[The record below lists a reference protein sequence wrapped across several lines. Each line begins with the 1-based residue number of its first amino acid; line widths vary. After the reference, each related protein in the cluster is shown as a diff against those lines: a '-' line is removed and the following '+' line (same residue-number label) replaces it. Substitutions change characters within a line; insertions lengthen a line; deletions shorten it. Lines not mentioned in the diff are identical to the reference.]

1 MTMLRRN
8 MLMRIGLAAA
18 LAFSCALA
26 PVLAQ
31 VVYRHVDE
39 RGRVTFSDVPPDK
52 TARRLKQAAPNVGS
66 KDAVNQLD
74 MAKRER
80 QQQDAEER
88 SAAQRRAAAAQPP
101 PPPPRPPLIIPGRR
115 GGYDS
120 TQPPAQAASD
130 SSRRY

>member
-1 MTMLRRN
+1 MTMLRRH
-8 MLMRIGLAAA
+8 MLMRTGLAAA
-18 LAFSCALA
+18 LACSCALA

-52 TARRLKQAAPNVGS
+52 TARPLKQAAPNVGS

-101 PPPPRPPLIIPGRR
+101 PPPRPPLIIPGRR